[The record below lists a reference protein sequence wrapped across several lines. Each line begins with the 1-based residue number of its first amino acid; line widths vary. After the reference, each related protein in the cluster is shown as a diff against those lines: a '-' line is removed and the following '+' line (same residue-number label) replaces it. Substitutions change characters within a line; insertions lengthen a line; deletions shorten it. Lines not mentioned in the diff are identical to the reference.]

1 MFGPALYNSYY
12 APRRRPAP
20 VRLMTSA
27 ALAVVV
33 AMAVQ
38 FAPKPNMGMQ
48 PDMWSQLTSP
58 VQQVMSIQM
67 PVWQT
72 GQMTSAYMPMSQRPE
87 LLNSLLDDAAAA
99 LTADNSG
106 DLLRMASFVK
116 NEQNRLDQQSLQVAY
131 GNLLKVNAVLAQT
144 AEQAAAQNDP
154 QSMSRYYGLHTV
166 MLQVA
171 LHMHEDVYFRLRK
184 EDLPKVLSMGSR
196 AAYAYQEANQ
206 LLATATDE
214 VTRTRLQQ
222 NMQQLEG
229 TLATLTT
236 QRRQIEGQLQ
246 QINTAWKMLD
256 TEYRVAMNTWRT
268 ASLTR
273 DAVAQIR
280 STSKTLQAVQDIA
293 LHSDTALPE
302 STPRAEKSL

>member
-20 VRLMTSA
+20 VRLMTSV
-27 ALAVVV
+27 ALAAVV

-38 FAPKPNMGMQ
+38 FAPKPHMGIQ
-48 PDMWSQLTSP
+48 PDMWSELTSP

-72 GQMTSAYMPMSQRPE
+72 GQMTSTYKPMSQRPE

-99 LTADNSG
+99 LSADNSG
-106 DLLRMASFVK
+106 DLVRMASFVK
-116 NEQNRLDQQSLQVAY
+116 SEQNKLNQQSLQVAY

-184 EDLPKVLSMGSR
+184 EDLPKILSMGSR
-196 AAYAYQEANQ
+196 AAYAYQEAEQ

-214 VTRTRLQQ
+214 ATRTRLQQ

-256 TEYRVAMNTWRT
+256 SEYRVAMNTWRT

-273 DAVAQIR
+273 DAVAQIK

-293 LHSDTALPE
+293 LHSAVALPE

>member
-27 ALAVVV
+27 ALAAVV

-38 FAPKPNMGMQ
+38 FAPKPYMGMQ
-48 PDMWSQLTSP
+48 PDMWSELTSP

-72 GQMTSAYMPMSQRPE
+72 GQMASAYKPMSQRPE

-106 DLLRMASFVK
+106 DLLRMVSFVK
-116 NEQNRLDQQSLQVAY
+116 NEQHKLNQQSLQVAY

-184 EDLPKVLSMGSR
+184 EDLPKILSMGSR
-196 AAYAYQEANQ
+196 AAYAYQEAEQ
-206 LLATATDE
+206 LLATATDKA
-214 VTRTRLQQ
+214 TRTRLQQ

-229 TLATLTT
+229 TLATLNS
-236 QRRQIEGQLQ
+236 QRRQIEAQLQ
-246 QINTAWKMLD
+246 QVNTAWKMLD
-256 TEYRVAMNTWRT
+256 SEYRVAMNTWRT

-293 LHSDTALPE
+293 LHSNTALPE
-302 STPRAEKSL
+302 STPRTEKSL